1 MKIKDAA
8 EKYGISAQAIYQR
21 LKKQNI
27 PIDSLKDTET
37 GDLTPDALGIL
48 ENLFG
53 ESSAQYNQQKAS
65 LHDELARL
73 KQLVQSLEYERD
85 ILKVKLEAAE
95 RERDTAN
102 ETLNQERA
110 MFTKFLPAPDQ
121 QRQGFISRIFGK
133 KK

>member
-1 MKIKDAA
+1 MNIKEAA
-8 EKYGISAQAIYQR
+8 TKYGISPQAIYQR

-27 PIDSLKDTET
+27 PIDSLKDAET

-73 KQLVQSLEYERD
+73 KQLVQGLEYERD

-95 RERDTAN
+95 RERDAARD
-102 ETLNQERA
+102 TLNQERA
-110 MFTKFLPAPDQ
+110 LFTRFLPEADQ
-121 QRQGFISRIFGK
+121 RRRGVFSRLFHRD
-133 KK
+133 